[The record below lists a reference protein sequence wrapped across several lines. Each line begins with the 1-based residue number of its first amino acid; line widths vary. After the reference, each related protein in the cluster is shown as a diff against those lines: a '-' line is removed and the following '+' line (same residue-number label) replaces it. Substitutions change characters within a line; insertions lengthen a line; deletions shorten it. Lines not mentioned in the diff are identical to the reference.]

1 MSNKPKIHAT
11 CKAGCLWETVHKD
24 DFDKSAAYIC
34 QYPNSSGLFIL
45 EKGKEYKIIAPK
57 NAENQFTCILNFNY
71 YDAGGYANTITF
83 SFENNDK
90 YAESFIFKLVS
101 TEIADND
108 YDCYI
113 VYEAAGI
120 RYGTTA
126 TPQRL
131 AYTPNDKENIIVMG
145 ATSVLLINAD
155 ATVTGEKGESGVTFH
170 KNLIPTFT
178 EDTTYTDYAYRGTIE
193 LDGVTANS
201 VVEVVFSLADAMS
214 GNYAPIAE
222 TLDGVVYIYA
232 KVNRS
237 ITIPS
242 IIVLGYEVRK

>member
-1 MSNKPKIHAT
+1 MNKPKIHAT

-24 DFDKSAAYIC
+24 DFDKSAAFIR
-34 QYPNSSGLFIL
+34 QYPNDSGFFFL
-45 EKGKEYKIIAPK
+45 EKGKEYKIFAPK
-57 NAENQFTCILNFNY
+57 DTNNQFTCFLNFSY
-71 YDAGGYANTITF
+71 YDNGGYNNTFTF
-83 SFENNDK
+83 SIENSDK
-90 YAESFIFKLVS
+90 YAESFIFKLVA
-101 TEIADND
+101 TELAENN

-113 VYEAAGI
+113 VYEVAGV
-120 RYGTTA
+120 RYDTTA

-131 AYTPNDKENIIVMG
+131 AYAPNDKEKIIVMG

-178 EDTTYTDYAYRGTIE
+178 EDTTYTDYAYRGTIAI
-193 LDGVTANS
+193 DGVTANS

-242 IIVLGYEVRK
+242 IIVFG